1 MLQPGKDRKGVS
13 PRETLPKKIQFREQH
28 SWFRAP
34 GLREPEWTSQGS
46 VIAPENPWSVDLLE
60 STIDAHSH
68 EGIHV
73 QKESSGIRARVSL
86 MR

>member
-1 MLQPGKDRKGVS
+1 MDLSRIGHCSG
-13 PRETLPKKIQFREQH
+13 
-28 SWFRAP
+28 
-34 GLREPEWTSQGS
+34 EP
-46 VIAPENPWSVDLLE
+46 VVVDLLE
-60 STIDAHSH
+60 STIDALSH

>member
-1 MLQPGKDRKGVS
+1 MLQPGEDRKGVS
-13 PRETLPKKIQFREQH
+13 PRRPCQENQFREQH

-46 VIAPENPWSVDLLE
+46 VIAPENPWSVDFLE